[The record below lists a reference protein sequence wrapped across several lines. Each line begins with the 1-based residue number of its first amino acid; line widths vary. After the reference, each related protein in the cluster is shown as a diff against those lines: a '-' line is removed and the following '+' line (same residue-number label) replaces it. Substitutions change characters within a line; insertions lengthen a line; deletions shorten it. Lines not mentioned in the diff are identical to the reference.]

1 MLIPYKLIYNFI
13 LNRCIKLSIDESHAV
28 KHSMDVLKYSQK
40 IYNEELLLFPE
51 LEKQKKIIYTSAMLH
66 DMCDSKY
73 MDVNKGLN
81 DIKEFIETINYEKN
95 EIDIILKI
103 IGTMSYS
110 KVKKNGY
117 PDLKEY
123 QKSYHIVREAD
134 LLCGYDVERCIVYGM
149 IGRDMDYE
157 ESVIGTKELYDI
169 RMAKQIEDNLFTTQF
184 GLREAKKLDAENRIR
199 LEELNDL
206 ITNN

>member
-13 LNRCIKLSIDESHAV
+13 LNRCITLNIDESHAV
-28 KHSMDVLKYSQK
+28 KHSMDVLKYTQK

-73 MDVNKGLN
+73 MDVDKGIN

-110 KVKKNGY
+110 KVKKNGF

-134 LLCGYDVERCIVYGM
+134 LLCGYDVERCIVFGM
-149 IGRDMDYE
+149 IGRNMDYE

-169 RMAKQIEDNLFTTQF
+169 RMGKQIEDNLFTTKF
-184 GLREAKKLDAENRIR
+184 GLCEAKKLDRENRIR

>member
-13 LNRCIKLSIDESHAV
+13 LDRCITLSIDESHAV
-28 KHSMDVLKYSQK
+28 KHSMDVLKYTQK

-51 LEKQKKIIYTSAMLH
+51 LKKQKKIMYTSAMLH

-73 MDVNKGLN
+73 MDVDKGLN
-81 DIKEFIETINYEKN
+81 DIKEFIETINYDKK

-110 KVKKNGY
+110 KVKKNGF

-134 LLCGYDVERCIVYGM
+134 LLCGYDVERCIVFGM
-149 IGRDMDYE
+149 IGKNMDYD
-157 ESVIGTKELYDI
+157 ESVIATKELYNI

-184 GLREAKKLDAENRIR
+184 GLKEAKKLDKENKIR

-206 ITNN
+206 IINN

>member
-184 GLREAKKLDAENRIR
+184 GLREAKKLDEENRIR

>member
-13 LNRCIKLSIDESHAV
+13 LNRCITLSIDESHAV
-28 KHSMDVLKYSQK
+28 KHSMDVLKYTQK

-81 DIKEFIETINYEKN
+81 DIKEFIETINYDKK

-103 IGTMSYS
+103 IGTMPYS
-110 KVKKNGY
+110 KVKKNGF

-134 LLCGYDVERCIVYGM
+134 LLCGYDVERCIVFGM
-149 IGRDMDYE
+149 IGRNMDYE
-157 ESVIGTKELYDI
+157 ESVIATKELYDI
-169 RMAKQIEDNLFTTQF
+169 RMGKQIEDDLFTTQF
-184 GLREAKKLDAENRIR
+184 GLKEAKKLDKENKIR